1 MNNSLTMHVSF
12 CGHILIMT
20 NPPDILLVEDNH
32 EHLKLT
38 TYLLKKNKVPG
49 QIHVVRDGQEAIDYL
64 YHRNKFADPALAPRP
79 TLVLLDLNIPR
90 VDGKQVLKMMKE
102 DKSLRDI
109 PVVVVSSSNHQE
121 DIAFATATGASAYI
135 SKSSGFE
142 KLSEALAKVH
152 TLALPKS
159 A

>member
-1 MNNSLTMHVSF
+1 MLVPF
-12 CGHILIMT
+12 CEQDHLMAKS
-20 NPPDILLVEDNH
+20 PDILLVEDNH

-64 YHRNKFADPALAPRP
+64 YHKNKFADASLAPRP

-102 DKSLRDI
+102 DKSLCDI

-121 DIAFATATGASAYI
+121 DIAFAKETGASAYI
-135 SKSSGFE
+135 SKSAGFE
-142 KLSEALAKVH
+142 KLSEALSKVH
-152 TLALPKS
+152 TLASPHKP
-159 A
+159 